1 MAPLFLDIETIP
13 DESRSSLWG
22 LPKLEELP
30 PVDDLLG
37 GTVDSCKK
45 FLNQYAA
52 VIPVDYLTE
61 MEVRE
66 MSASGKRRGSLL
78 DALIEARE
86 AGTKLVSEMS
96 FDPDTLRIIA
106 IGYAV
111 EYDTP
116 VTLTLNNCSEA
127 EMLQHVW
134 MAMEVHKPWVTY
146 NGLRFDIPAIVA
158 RSMLLGVKP
167 TCKVDWRRYGN
178 SQQVDLMEVLSLGG
192 LRKWKGLKKVAPLY
206 GIDVPV
212 TEVDGSNVFSLY
224 QANDWETIS
233 RYLAGDIVMTRALFK
248 KVQGYFL

>member
-1 MAPLFLDIETIP
+1 MSYLIIDIETIP
-13 DESRSSLWG
+13 DESRSQHWG

-30 PVDDLLG
+30 PIDGLLKS
-37 GTVDSCKK
+37 TVDSLKK
-45 FLNQYAA
+45 WLTQYAS
-52 VIPVDYLTE
+52 VIPADYLWELEALE
-61 MEVRE
+61 MTSSKPRL
-66 MSASGKRRGSLL
+66 SLL
-78 DALIEARE
+78 DAITEARE
-86 AGTKLVSEMS
+86 APTKTISEMS

-106 IGYAV
+106 VGYAV
-111 EYDTP
+111 GDEEP
-116 VTLTLNNCSEA
+116 VTLTLDTCTEF
-127 EMLQHVW
+127 EMLCQIW
-134 MAMEVHKPWVTY
+134 MAMEMERPWVTY

-167 TCKVDWRRYGN
+167 TVKVDWRRYGN
-178 SQQVDLMEVLSLGG
+178 SQQCDLMEVLSLGG

-233 RYLAGDIVMTRALFK
+233 RYLASDIEVTRALYR